1 MHDQTSVRAADQ
13 AALENLLVSLG
24 IGSLVSGLFQP
35 KAGMGYAYKGLA
47 GVGGVQLV
55 GVHGLIWWDK
65 VADSEGEKAERAS
78 IVAALRAENATFE
91 DPRQLIY
98 GMMTLGYSVPQGW
111 EWIKR
116 ERDAR
121 KLSGGFKVGTK
132 WFHSDRDSRAQQL
145 GLIIAAGAGAIP
157 AGLQWKTMDG
167 SFVPMTAQLAQQIF
181 GTAMASDAQYHAVAE
196 QAKAALEAGTL
207 KDVRAIVWPARFE
220 G

>member
-13 AALENLLVSLG
+13 AALESLLVSVGAGKLTQ
-24 IGSLVSGLFQP
+24 GLFVP
-35 KAGMGYAYKGLA
+35 NDGMGYAYRGA
-47 GVGGVQLV
+47 ASVGGAVLV
-55 GVHGLIWWDK
+55 GVHALIWWTT
-65 VADSEGEKAERAS
+65 AAESEGEKAARATL
-78 IVAALRAENATFE
+78 VDALRAEDSTFE
-91 DPRQLIY
+91 ATDQLIY
-98 GMMTLGYSVPQGW
+98 GMGTAGYSVPQGW

-121 KLSGGFKVGTK
+121 KLSGGFKVGSH

-145 GLIIAAGAGAIP
+145 GLVIAAGAGAIP

-196 QAKAALEAGTL
+196 QAKARLEAGTL
-207 KDVRAIVWPARFE
+207 TDLRAIVWPARFE